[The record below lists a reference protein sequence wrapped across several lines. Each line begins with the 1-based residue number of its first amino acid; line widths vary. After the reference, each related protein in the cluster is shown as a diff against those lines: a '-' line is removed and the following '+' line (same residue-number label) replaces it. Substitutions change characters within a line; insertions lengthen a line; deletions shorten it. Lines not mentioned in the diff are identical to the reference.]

1 MNKFDY
7 KPGVIDRAIRTLDHH
22 IGRLFGA
29 YRLRA
34 FDVVVLNAFAKALP
48 GPAAKILMQ
57 QMKMFNH
64 CPRWRSRA
72 GSESTF
78 GYYRGLGFEEIESA
92 IRLKFDISHHMP
104 VASARIS
111 ARGVESG
118 SSARVDLFAF
128 GGEFESLKFDLS
140 PKKIFGSYNPPLDDI
155 LISDVKVLF
164 DPMNPDPFPTFPSND
179 FTGLPEWVRS
189 RMLGYPAA
197 SICTPLP
204 ADLRDKL
211 INYYDLPFPEDYLDL
226 VSTAEYVYCPDCFE
240 IYGLS
245 KIPPFMS
252 PRYYMFVLGEVFGA
266 GILAVLRN
274 AAPGVYF
281 IDQNLDHIAMYM
293 GNSLKVALDRAL
305 DEGEDK
311 IIETSKEYNE

>member
-1 MNKFDY
+1 MNEFDY
-7 KPGVIDRAIRTLDHH
+7 KPGVIDRVIRTLDHH
-22 IGRLFGA
+22 IGRLVGA

-34 FDVVVLNAFAKALP
+34 LDVVVLNKFAKALP

-78 GYYRGLGFEEIESA
+78 SYYRGLGFKDIEPA
-92 IRLKFDISHHMP
+92 LRLKFDISHHMP

-111 ARGVESG
+111 AQGAG
-118 SSARVDLFAF
+118 SNTSARVDLFTF

-140 PKKIFGSYNPPLDDI
+140 PKKIFGSYNPPI
-155 LISDVKVLF
+155 NQVLISDVKVLF
-164 DPMNPDPFPTFPSND
+164 DPMNPNPFPTSPSND
-179 FTGLPEWVRS
+179 FAALPEWIQS
-189 RMLGYPAA
+189 RIAGCPET
-197 SICTPLP
+197 SVSTPLS

-211 INYYDLPFPEDYLDL
+211 INYYDLPFPDDYLDL
-226 VSTAEYVYCPDCFE
+226 VSAAEYVGCPDSFE

-281 IDQNLDHIAMYM
+281 VDQNLDHIAMHM
-293 GNSLKVALDRAL
+293 GNSLKVALYRAL